1 MATITTR
8 AGKGSALTHQEVDD
22 NFTGLNT
29 ELGQKEVASN
39 KGIANGYASLDAA
52 GKVPSAQLPSYVD
65 DVVEVANFASLPG
78 TGETGKIYVTVDTNK
93 TYRWAGSSY
102 IEISASPGS
111 TDSLAEGS
119 TNLYFTQARARASI
133 SASGSLSYNS
143 STGVMSF
150 TDAVTS
156 VAGRTGA
163 VTLTS
168 SDVGLGNV
176 ENKSS
181 ATIRGEITSSNV
193 TTALGFTPYNAT
205 NPSGYITSS
214 FSGFMLRSTTGI
226 SNPNSL
232 FTSSAYRLEPNAN
245 NPTDTYYAV
254 LTYGNESNVVG
265 QFATHFQTG
274 QSYAR
279 AYNSSWS
286 SWRALLDSANY
297 SSYALPLSGGTL
309 SGTTYFSGA
318 NGGLQANYSGGVSFY
333 GNEINAGALGV
344 TGALYLGVRGTS
356 EVYIKGGNVAIHAG
370 NYNSYAPSLTGANAT
385 GTWAINITGNA
396 ASASTDPIQSMRDFP
411 NGTLVTTNINYAA
424 TNGDPFVL
432 EITGN
437 SYGQLIPWDIQVQ
450 GYIYNDTIIN
460 HGGISNGSNISGL
473 VAINNGGN
481 LCFWWPYQS
490 YWNGFTVKVYAAY
503 GDETNRVTSITNEAK
518 PTTAKQVN
526 ISSVIR
532 QSLHSENFT
541 TYAPTLTG
549 SGASGTWGINIT
561 GNAATVSN
569 GVYTSGS
576 SDISGTKV
584 FNTPSGQTY
593 NGASGNI
600 GLTVFNASAG
610 DAMMTFHIS
619 NDYAGYFGLGGAEND
634 LVWTG
639 WSVGSSRWRM
649 LHSGNYTSYALPLS
663 GGTITGDVGIG
674 SGFTGFNSISGTERT
689 LYIANSNAAAL
700 YLHATGGSGRKWT
713 LFSSA
718 SGGISIYDATGDVTR
733 FTLTTSSANFSVA
746 LQQSGNQVLHAGNY
760 TSYSPSLTGSG
771 ASGTWGINITG
782 NAGSATTADKSSA
795 TTVPASTAFA
805 KWLFSTVET
814 GGTADWNHVSN
825 TRPGT
830 GYTLLYG
837 THSNGPGA
845 SLYFHPVNFEYSG
858 ISGAGN
864 VTQLAI
870 AYGSPGNELYM
881 RGRYDGTWLSWV
893 RFLNSSN
900 YSSYALPLSGGTVT
914 GNTVFT
920 TSLTANT
927 GITVNNASAAGYG
940 INLYSG
946 SSYQPTYGI
955 FFAQTS
961 NFGTHGSVTADWA
974 TYFTMNSTAGR
985 GWIFRNVDSGNVA
998 SINNSGTAVFNGN
1011 VTAYSDERVKANWR
1025 KLDDG
1030 FLVNL
1035 ANVKSGIYDRT
1046 DVEITQAG
1054 VSAQSL
1060 REVLPEAVIESH
1072 DGDLSVAYGNAAMV
1086 SAIEL
1091 AKKVVALQNK
1101 VAELEARIH

>member
-411 NGTLVTTNINYAA
+411 NGTLVTTNINYGA

-437 SYGQLIPWDIQVQ
+437 SYGQLVPWDIQVQ
-450 GYIYNDTIIN
+450 GYIYADTIIN

-526 ISSVIR
+526 ISAVIR

-549 SGASGTWGINIT
+549 SGASGTWGISVT
-561 GNAATVSN
+561 GNSATVGGLSPSQFFN
-569 GVYTSGS
+569 NMGNNHTTYGNFDNVPGFGAYFVQQGYNSPTGVANHQWYGITLGLGNEYSYASYASQIYYPRRAQNSDTYIYVRDREGGSWTSWTK
-576 SDISGTKV
+576 IKSGYAD
-584 FNTPSGQTY
+584 NSGQ
-593 NGASGNI
+593 
-600 GLTVFNASAG
+600 
-610 DAMMTFHIS
+610 
-619 NDYAGYFGLGGAEND
+619 
-634 LVWTG
+634 
-639 WSVGSSRWRM
+639 
-649 LHSGNYTSYALPLS
+649 LS
-663 GGTITGDVGIG
+663 G
-674 SGFTGFNSISGTERT
+674 
-689 LYIANSNAAAL
+689 Y
-700 YLHATGGSGRKWT
+700 
-713 LFSSA
+713 SSA
-718 SGGISIYDATGDVTR
+718 E
-733 FTLTTSSANFSVA
+733 
-746 LQQSGNQVLHAGNY
+746 
-760 TSYSPSLTGSG
+760 SG
-771 ASGTWGINITG
+771 ASVILRTASNGYLQLANWINV
-782 NAGSATTADKSSA
+782 GSAGIYSSTTNGSHFRPSTQSFGAWEIIGSKGGYTGIACNGTSHILNWMVDMGGNLQGWYNQSYGWQMYWSA
-795 TTVPASTAFA
+795 GTLSVFKNSYG
-805 KWLFSTVET
+805 
-814 GGTADWNHVSN
+814 GGT
-825 TRPGT
+825 
-830 GYTLLYG
+830 
-837 THSNGPGA
+837 
-845 SLYFHPVNFEYSG
+845 
-858 ISGAGN
+858 
-864 VTQLAI
+864 Q
-870 AYGSPGNELYM
+870 AYVLDSA
-881 RGRYDGTWLSWV
+881 
-893 RFLNSSN
+893 N

-914 GNTVFT
+914 GSTVFT

-927 GITVNNASAAGYG
+927 GITVNNASGAGYG

-946 SSYQPTYGI
+946 SSYNPVYGI

-961 NFGTHGSVTADWA
+961 NYSTHGSVSADWA
-974 TYFTMNSTAGR
+974 TYFTMNGTANR
-985 GWIFRNVDSGNVA
+985 GWIFRNTDTGNVA